1 MANLTGEMKTMFEQQ
16 VSVIPPVSKNGTPNN
31 IGPKGS
37 KVSHRIGEL
46 IYKIN
51 RFYYPPESLETICC
65 RAFLKIL

>member
-1 MANLTGEMKTMFEQQ
+1 MVVKPVGEMKTMFEQGL
-16 VSVIPPVSKNGTPNN
+16 SVVATTSKNRTPN

-37 KVSHRIGEL
+37 KVSHRIADL

-51 RFYYPPESLETICC
+51 RFYYPPESVATMRC